1 MIIRK
6 SGFTWNPHSRQEMK
20 QGYAVSPYEERGAV
34 ISIDN
39 FKKNGMA
46 MTRAF
51 EKKNADILIDPKN
64 CIGGW
69 LNKEN
74 GKVYLDISIV
84 TQDKQEAIRLSD
96 KHKQLS
102 FYSLH
107 EGKQYDMNQMDPK
120 ELADARAAAKEKGKK
135 GKTKLSFHTLPGGKL
150 SDADIQEFV
159 DSITAEA
166 DKTDE
171 SKPAK

>member
-39 FKKNGMA
+39 FKKHGMA

-51 EKKNADILIDPKN
+51 EKKNADLLKDPKN

-84 TQDKQEAIRLSD
+84 TKDKQEAIRLSD
-96 KHKQLS
+96 KHSQLA

-120 ELADARAAAKEKGKK
+120 ELADAQAAKEKK
-135 GKTKLSFHTLPGGKL
+135 GKSKLSFHILPGGKL

-166 DKTDE
+166 EKTDE